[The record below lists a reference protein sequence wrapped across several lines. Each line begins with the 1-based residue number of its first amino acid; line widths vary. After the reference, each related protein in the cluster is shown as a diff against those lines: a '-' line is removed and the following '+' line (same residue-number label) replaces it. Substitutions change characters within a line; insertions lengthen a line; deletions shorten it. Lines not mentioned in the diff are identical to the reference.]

1 MAIETMQL
9 SDALLQ
15 NPSVVEEIVGI
26 PHGFDTD
33 GVATNGVFIMF
44 HRKLDNYPLMVKP
57 NNWAGYQ
64 RNGEIADGVVVVE
77 GGKILVVAPTEASLY
92 WSSAEVS
99 AGGKTTTDRLT
110 ALDDWTGKANTAVQ
124 IIHPECSGESYAPG
138 FCSKYSR
145 PNANGYGLTADKWW
159 LPSLGELM
167 MIFAN
172 MNKINYALSLIN
184 GATSLA
190 QAVYWSS
197 TEYNERH
204 GWALFPKDITVSY
217 YNKNTNQYGVR
228 PVSAF
233 IQ

>member
-33 GVATNGVFIMF
+33 GIATDGIFIMF
-44 HRKLDNYPLMVKP
+44 HRKLDNYPLMMKP
-57 NNWAGYQ
+57 DNWASYQ
-64 RNGEIADGVVVVE
+64 NSGEIADGVVVVE
-77 GGKILVVAPTEASLY
+77 GGNILVVAPTEESLY

-124 IIHPECSGESYAPG
+124 IIHPECSGENYAPG

-145 PNANGYGLTADKWW
+145 PNANGQGLTAGKWW

-167 MIFAN
+167 MIYAN
-172 MNKINYALSLIN
+172 MKWMAFTLKMEEL
-184 GATSLA
+184 
-190 QAVYWSS
+190 
-197 TEYNERH
+197 TEYDFWYADYHELPQCPYDYKMWQYSEA
-204 GWALFPKDITVSY
+204 GTVPGIRASVDLDLWFQEE
-217 YNKNTNQYGVR
+217 N
-228 PVSAF
+228 
-233 IQ
+233 

>member
-33 GVATNGVFIMF
+33 GIATDGIFIMF

-57 NNWAGYQ
+57 DNWASYQ
-64 RNGEIADGVVVVE
+64 NSGEIAEGVVVVE
-77 GGKILVVAPTEASLY
+77 DGRILVVAPTEESLY

-124 IIHPECSGESYAPG
+124 ITHPECSGENYAPG

-145 PNANGYGLTADKWW
+145 PNANGWGLTAGKWW

-167 MIFAN
+167 MIYAN
-172 MNKINYALSLIN
+172 INKINYALSFIN
-184 GATSLA
+184 EATSLA
-190 QAVYWSS
+190 KSGYWSS
-197 TEYNERH
+197 TEYTGRH
-204 GWALFPKDITVSY
+204 GWALFPGNGIVGY